1 MTEAIDKLVYAA
13 AHKYSLEDLQKECV
27 RFLFSWMTE
36 ITVKKLFEMA
46 TKYAIDDLKEECVR
60 IPLSDIQVIWS
71 NVHLVGEV
79 KNAALE
85 VAAKNGETA
94 CLSTD
99 YEKMMRTRPVLCLK
113 ATLHMW
119 P

>member
-1 MTEAIDKLVYAA
+1 
-13 AHKYSLEDLQKECV
+13 
-27 RFLFSWMTE
+27 MTE

-71 NVHLVGEV
+71 NVHLVEEV

-85 VAAKNGETA
+85 VSAKNGEII
-94 CLSTD
+94 CYSID
-99 YEKMMRTRPVLCLK
+99 YEKIMRTRLDLCLK
-113 ATLHMW
+113 ATRHTW